1 MARRKAVKQMTL
13 AERLDTSEAPALLR
27 SLQDLRGNDL
37 TVDGSQVDW
46 IGALSAQVLVS
57 ARMTWDRD
65 SRRFTIKDPSA
76 GLEGGLLV
84 LGLRSE
90 LLESRSQP

>member
-1 MARRKAVKQMTL
+1 MARRKAVKQL
-13 AERLDTSEAPALLR
+13 ALAARLDTGEAPALLQAF
-27 SLQDLRGNDL
+27 QDLRGNDL
-37 TVDGSQVDW
+37 TVDGSQVEW

-57 ARMTWDRD
+57 ARMTWDSD
-65 SRRFTIKDPSA
+65 SRRFAIKNPSA

-90 LLESRSQP
+90 VLESRGQP

>member
-13 AERLDTSEAPALLR
+13 AARLDSGEAPALLR
-27 SLQDLRGNDL
+27 TLQDLRGNDL
-37 TVDGSQVDW
+37 TVDGSQVEW

-57 ARMTWDRD
+57 ARMTWDSD
-65 SRRFTIKDPSA
+65 SRRFAINNPSA

-90 LLESRSQP
+90 VLESRGQS